1 MDKVVKNSNPR
12 KLAYIWRIVRFQ
24 INAIKFERKQIP
36 FFSDVFT
43 GVVVVVTWDPCVC
56 SVERNA
62 GKVYPRFK
70 QHLILV
76 SLPLGK
82 TEEFA
87 STTQ

>member
-36 FFSDVFT
+36 FFSDVFIA
-43 GVVVVVTWDPCVC
+43 VVVVVTWDPCVC

-62 GKVYPRFK
+62 AKVYARFK

-76 SLPLGK
+76 SLSLGK